1 MTNART
7 TRRALLTSIMS
18 LILCCTMLLGTT
30 FAWFTDT
37 VTSANNI
44 ITAGNLDVEL
54 YHTNK
59 VDKEEKVGIETH
71 LFDDIKLWEPGAVV
85 YETFKIV
92 NEGNLALKYQFAVNI
107 ANATKNDKG
116 GTLADVLK
124 VGVIEG
130 GAESTE
136 REDLIKEVADQASWQ
151 DFKSFAKNGELV
163 ENAKS
168 DTYTVVIYWQPS
180 DIDNEYNVDET
191 KPLKIEIGVSLL
203 ATQLTA
209 ENDSFDKTYDENA
222 GLYNVVVDSEDALKT
237 ALANAKNGDIIG
249 IKGNVTWTTGAEG
262 GSTPFVPSVQTFS
275 AESSNL
281 SYITLQGVDENAT
294 FTAIGD
300 GVGPVGIDNGTVVF
314 KNLKIV
320 DLSVS
325 YAENNW
331 EYGYL
336 EFRGNTVFENC
347 DIVNAIIMEG
357 TSATFKNCSF
367 NSNKNSEYA
376 VWVYNGDASFENC
389 SFTGPR
395 GIKIHE
401 EYGSEVGTVIIDNNT
416 FIDLSEKPG
425 LAIGTVNADTTVK
438 LTNNMFVNTQP
449 GDQNNYKYETDTETT
464 TFNFVDANNTVPE
477 ALTQVVGAPG
487 IYADDNT
494 AKTYYVFDKTGLMN
508 LNNLFS
514 QISPGE
520 GNINTVNLMAD
531 VDLSGEDWEPIN
543 SMWVTFNGN
552 NHTIS
557 NLTAGMSAD
566 GRRSGFWAY
575 AGAVTINDLT
585 LENVNVS
592 GSQAGAFVGA
602 AEGTKINNCFLKG
615 DNTVNFVAG
624 IETYNGIGAIS
635 GVTTTS
641 NINVKIV
648 EGATV
653 TLNKIGFTTDS
664 GCVYVDNLTGYI
676 QANNGTVENNG
687 TLTLNQ
693 SVSTAEAFREVAAK
707 ATQNVVVTL
716 DANITLGDDTTQKSM
731 GAYFP
736 NATSV
741 TIDGNGNTLTL
752 KGQMEGH
759 DWHDQYYAAIV
770 APNAAVTVK
779 NVTIVNEKLSEEGT
793 AYSADRESVYTFV
806 RGTNVLFEN
815 VNFDGGVQVKN
826 DTKFLECSFNEDVLV
841 ADANGYASNGMF
853 CVFIDFQY
861 STDGECEVIFED
873 CTFNASGYGCV
884 KVAGDKGAKITVNV
898 KDCSFTN
905 TCPSNSWSQTTPKYD
920 VKMTGDN
927 VTVNDL
933 GGNTWSS
940 GANAGFGKG

>member
-107 ANATKNDKG
+107 ANATKNAQG

-222 GLYNVVVDSEDALKT
+222 GLYNVVVESEEALIT

-249 IKGNVTWTTGAEG
+249 IKGDVTWTTGAG
-262 GSTPFVPSVQTFS
+262 IGSTPFNQAVQSRSVDTTDL
-275 AESSNL
+275 N
-281 SYITLQGVDENAT
+281 YITLQGVDENAT
-294 FTAIGD
+294 FTAIGA
-300 GVGPVGIDNGTVVF
+300 GVGPVGIDNGTVIF

-320 DLSVS
+320 DNSVS
-325 YAENNW
+325 YAEDNW

-347 DIVNAIIMEG
+347 DIVNAIMMEG

-376 VWVYNGDASFENC
+376 VWISDGDASFENC

-401 EYGSEVGTVIIDNNT
+401 KYGSEVGTVIIDNNT

-449 GDQNNYKYETDTETT
+449 GDQSNHKYETDTVTT
-464 TFNFVDANNTVPE
+464 TFNFVDANNKVPE
-477 ALTQVVGAPG
+477 ALTQVAGAPG

-508 LNNLFS
+508 LNDLFS
-514 QISPGE
+514 QIRPGE

-716 DANITLGDDTTQKSM
+716 DANITLGNENEVCD
-731 GAYFP
+731 AVNFA
-736 NATSV
+736 NADSV
-741 TIDGNGNTLTL
+741 TIDGNNNSIIFKGKAGNKTDTSI
-752 KGQMEGH
+752 ER
-759 DWHDQYYAAIV
+759 V
-770 APNAAVTVK
+770 AGILSAGKITVK
-779 NVTIVNEKLSEEGT
+779 NVTLVNDKLSYAGT
-793 AYSADRESVYTFV
+793 ETSADRIQVYTTI
-806 RGTNVLFEN
+806 RGASVAYEN
-815 VNFDGGVQVKN
+815 VTFDGGVQVKGDETFKDCTFTEN
-826 DTKFLECSFNEDVLV
+826 VLTT
-841 ADANGYASNGMF
+841 DENGYAKDGRF
-853 CVFIDFQY
+853 CIFIDHEY
-861 STDGECEVIFED
+861 GTETHVITLEG

-884 KVAGDKGAKITVNV
+884 KVAGDKGANITVNV
-898 KDCSFTN
+898 KDCTFTN
-905 TCPSNSWSQTTPKYD
+905 TCPSNYWSTEKPKYD
-920 VKMTGDN
+920 IKKTGSRI
-927 VTVNDL
+927 TVNDL
-933 GGNTWSS
+933 GGNDWSD
-940 GANAGFGKG
+940 GGNAGIGEG

>member
-1 MTNART
+1 MTNAKT
-7 TRRALLTSIMS
+7 TKRALLSSIVS
-18 LILCCTMLLGTT
+18 LILCFTMLLSTT
-30 FAWFTDT
+30 YAWFTDT

-44 ITAGNLDVEL
+44 ITAGNLDIEL
-54 YHTNK
+54 YHTN
-59 VDKEEKVGIETH
+59 DDDEGEKVNEGTI
-71 LFDDIKLWEPGAVV
+71 LFDDVKLWEPGAVV

-92 NEGNLALKYQFAVNI
+92 NKGNLALKYQFAVNI
-107 ANATKNDKG
+107 ANATKNAQG
-116 GTLADVLK
+116 NTLANVLK

-136 REDLIKEVADQASWQ
+136 REDLIKEVADKASWQ

-209 ENDSFDKTYDENA
+209 ENDSFDDQYDVNA
-222 GLYNVVVDSEDALKT
+222 GLYNKVVSSEKELVA

-249 IKGNVTWTTGAEG
+249 IKGKVTWTTGAEH
-262 GSTPFVPSVQTFS
+262 GSTPFVPSAQTFS

-281 SYITLQGVDENAT
+281 SYITLQGVDENAI

-320 DLSVS
+320 DESDS
-325 YAENNW
+325 YKEDSW
-331 EYGYL
+331 EFGYL

-347 DIVNAIIMEG
+347 DIVNAIMMEG

-367 NSNKNSEYA
+367 NSNKDSEYA
-376 VWVYNGDASFENC
+376 VWVSNGDATFTNC
-389 SFTGPR
+389 YFTGTR
-395 GIKIHE
+395 GVKVHE
-401 EYGSEVGTVIIDNNT
+401 AYGSEVGTVIIDNNT

-425 LAIGTVNADTTVK
+425 LAIGTVNAATTVK

-449 GDQNNYKYETDTETT
+449 GDQINHKYETDTVTT
-464 TFNFVDANNTVPE
+464 TFNFVNENNKVPE
-477 ALTQVVGAPG
+477 ALTQVVGVPG
-487 IYADDNT
+487 IYADGNT
-494 AKTYYVFDKTGLMN
+494 DKTYYVFDKTGLMN
-508 LNNLFS
+508 LNDLFS
-514 QISPGE
+514 QIRPGE

-575 AGAVTINDLT
+575 AGAVTINNLT

-648 EGATV
+648 KGATV
-653 TLNKIGFTTDS
+653 TLNKIGFTTDT

-693 SVSTAEAFREVAAK
+693 SVSTAEAFREVAATGGNIVLSGK
-707 ATQNVVVTL
+707 VDLGGTKDSYLTL
-716 DANITLGDDTTQKSM
+716 TKDTTIQGGTIK
-731 GAYFP
+731 GTGWTGELNYAV
-736 NATSV
+736 NATSGNIVFDGV
-741 TIDGNGNTLTL
+741 TFDTNNWTT
-752 KGQMEGH
+752 EG
-759 DWHDQYYAAIV
+759 WAKWGISANI
-770 APNAAVTVK
+770 
-779 NVTIVNEKLSEEGT
+779 SGT
-793 AYSADRESVYTFV
+793 AKVTFKNCTFKGTQCPIYQSGADSVVVLENCKFETTTTAIQCEIRSGDFQLGQNLIV
-806 RGTNVLFEN
+806 RNCDFTDVA
-815 VNFDGGVQVKN
+815 
-826 DTKFLECSFNEDVLV
+826 DVLHIYDHDKNPSSE
-841 ADANGYASNGMF
+841 AIA
-853 CVFIDFQY
+853 QY
-861 STDGECEVIFED
+861 LTDND
-873 CTFNASGYGCV
+873 NTFTGVC
-884 KVAGDKGAKITVNV
+884 KQ
-898 KDCSFTN
+898 
-905 TCPSNSWSQTTPKYD
+905 TCQ
-920 VKMTGDN
+920 
-927 VTVNDL
+927 
-933 GGNTWSS
+933 
-940 GANAGFGKG
+940 